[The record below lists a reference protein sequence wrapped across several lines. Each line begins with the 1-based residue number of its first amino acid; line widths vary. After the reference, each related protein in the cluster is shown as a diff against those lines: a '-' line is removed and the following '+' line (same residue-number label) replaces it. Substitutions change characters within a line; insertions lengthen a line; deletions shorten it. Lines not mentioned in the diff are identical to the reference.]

1 MTYLPIETVVHM
13 VQQKLDSGQFGT
25 VEFVK
30 NDGSIRKANVH
41 FKPLSKMHGGEKT
54 GGQLAYVSGYE
65 VSTQKWISF
74 DPSRVINIK

>member
-1 MTYLPIETVVHM
+1 MLTVEEVLHA
-13 VQQKLDSGQFGT
+13 VQTKLDSGQFGT

-41 FKPLSKMHGGEKT
+41 FKPLSKMHGGEKI

-74 DPSRVINIK
+74 DPSRVISIK